1 MSVFIILLRAIGP
14 VTHKVMS
21 MAQWRDAVAAAG
33 FVQPET
39 YVATGNMV
47 VEGDGTAAS
56 VTKAMDAIIRDLGL
70 GVGNKAVVRK
80 PGHLWALLKADPFP
94 DATAVRPG
102 AVAAYF
108 FAKARPNFDWVPDYG
123 GPERIHI
130 EGEHLIVDYDDRV
143 SNSRLPGIIEKK
155 SGVVTAR
162 NWNTVRG
169 LVERAAARKQ
179 TKE

>member
-14 VTHKVMS
+14 VTHKIMS

-33 FVQPET
+33 FVAPQT
-39 YVATGNMV
+39 HVATGNMV
-47 VEGDGTAAS
+47 VEGNGTAAS
-56 VTKAMDAIIRDLGL
+56 VTRSMDAIIRELGL
-70 GVGNKAVVRK
+70 GPGNKAVVRT
-80 PGHLWALLKADPFP
+80 PGQLKVLLRANPFP
-94 DATAVRPG
+94 EASAIRPG

-108 FAKARPNFDWVPDYG
+108 FAGSQPNFDWVPGYD

-130 EGEHLIVDYDDRV
+130 EGKHLIVDYDDRV

-155 SGVVTAR
+155 SGLVTAR

-169 LVERAAARKQ
+169 LVDRAAARKPN
-179 TKE
+179 KE